1 MNGDVFAYSYRDPN
15 LANTREAYNGMAEFL
30 DQFLAQGIP
39 FDDII
44 IGTIGMVDPLLA
56 PSGICD
62 VECVRYLKGITKEDV
77 ASLRKEILNT
87 TDQDLKAYIN
97 GSVEDLE
104 LALRRGFAY
113 GEKHE
118 I

>member
-1 MNGDVFAYSYRDPN
+1 MLHPSQIISMDMK
-15 LANTREAYNGMAEFL
+15 EIL
-30 DQFLAQGIP
+30 DQFLAQGMP

-77 ASLRKEILNT
+77 ARLRKEILST
-87 TDQDLKAYIN
+87 TDQDRKALLP
-97 GSVEDLE
+97 VME
-104 LALRRGFAY
+104 AY
-113 GEKHE
+113 VKEGKFCAVGDKGMTDA
-118 I
+118 IGQA